1 MTDNYA
7 ELLRQTAKLYRESL
21 AAPDTNDMCTLAYQ
35 WQDKKHRHVW
45 DLCKELEKAAD
56 YNEKIKAQL
65 ELEVDDLKI
74 CRLERLELYI
84 RMEKLELA
92 LKHCIRAISEWERKP
107 EGIEPYLLGALD
119 SACKALEWEDE
130 K

>member
-1 MTDNYA
+1 MT
-7 ELLRQTAKLYRESL
+7 ELVKRLRYLELNNEFIPSVYGETA
-21 AAPDTNDMCTLAYQ
+21 D
-35 WQDKKHRHVW
+35 
-45 DLCKELEKAAD
+45 ELERRASD
-56 YNEKIKAQL
+56 SEKIKARL

-74 CRLERLELYI
+74 CRSERLKLYI

>member
-1 MTDNYA
+1 MSDDLVKELREKAFRTETH
-7 ELLRQTAKLYRESL
+7 ELLDE
-21 AAPDTNDMCTLAYQ
+21 
-35 WQDKKHRHVW
+35 
-45 DLCKELEKAAD
+45 AAD
-56 YNEKIKAQL
+56 RIE
-65 ELEVDDLKI
+65 E
-74 CRLERLELYI
+74 
-84 RMEKLELA
+84 LELA